1 MISRHQSR
9 KTSANMKL
17 MMAELSYVWPTSI
30 APVSEA
36 SGVSE
41 MCTSIHYFWCCGTVA
56 AVAKTSTLY
65 LLFKKKKVKICSEK
79 GNVVVNIWFIKK
91 GSYAPTLT
99 GPVCVAFVCFLHA
112 RVGFLYACVSVQ
124 DRQDIHLSDY
134 SPSPKIKW
142 SSKY

>member
-30 APVSEA
+30 APVSEV

-56 AVAKTSTLY
+56 AAAAKTSTLY
-65 LLFKKKKVKICSEK
+65 LLFKKKKSQ
-79 GNVVVNIWFIKK
+79 NM
-91 GSYAPTLT
+91 L
-99 GPVCVAFVCFLHA
+99 
-112 RVGFLYACVSVQ
+112 
-124 DRQDIHLSDY
+124 
-134 SPSPKIKW
+134 
-142 SSKY
+142 